1 MAKDLRTFTKGKMN
15 KELDERLVPD
25 GEYTDALNIRVGS
38 TEEDEMGV
46 IETTLGNTQLTTLQV
61 QNTPLSSEAQCIGT
75 LEDGSNETIYWFVHD
90 PNFSAS
96 GNTNKLDLIV
106 SFNTQTQV
114 TRYHVISMDDGGGID
129 TTLNFNPTYLIT
141 GVSLIDNLLFFTDDY
156 NPPRRINVE
165 RTYGEPTSGDV
176 DTITAD
182 ELLVIKR
189 APVTSPLV
197 NSSFNENISSTFME
211 ERFICFAYRWRY
223 DDNEYSATSQFSTPV
238 FTPKAFDFTP
248 KSYLNEGFI
257 NKHNNATI
265 TYNTGSSL
273 VKGIDILFKEAN
285 DSTIKV
291 IEKLDKEELGL
302 PDNNDLT
309 FNFSDSKIFTILP
322 NSEIL
327 RLYDNV
333 PLLAQAQTLMG
344 NRLMYGNYLEGYD
357 LIDSDGNATRLNYI
371 STLRQSDITEEAL
384 PTGNVSTASYTYTLP
399 QSVTGGTSETVT
411 AAKQTIDL
419 TPFCVDG
426 QGNSRLTAGS
436 VMEFEFQIYLAS
448 NTQEVGTGSFPSQVP
463 SGTLSDPQTIT
474 VTFTLN
480 ANYETL
486 ADWMNSAPFQNQVG
500 TLTNILPVYD
510 SGGASTSCDGGT
522 LTDSY
527 NCGRDSQLG
536 TFTLVTTGITSATTI
551 AQPEPIIF
559 TQTSGNECE
568 VVFTGLRY
576 TNNPASPTLDSFFF
590 YRFEA
595 AATTVTFF
603 PAGTAESLHS
613 NRGYEIGMIYMDE
626 YNRSTTAL
634 VSNNN
639 AVHVP
644 CSASDTKNQIRV
656 EIPTSQK
663 PPSWATRY
671 KFGIKP
677 DESGYNTI
685 YSNTFF
691 VDSTQNRAYILLQGE
706 NPRKVEEGDRLIV
719 KADTS
724 GAVNE
729 CLYVTVLE
737 KKVMQADDLPGSNG
751 LTGTYMV
758 ISTDGLALT
767 PSAGT
772 FKDTGLVQAVAG
784 DFVNAGNDRK
794 PYIFLPLNEPMG
806 NPPNGSIGPGVDYD
820 VPSGSI
826 VTIKLQSDRIGG
838 TNRCDERRL
847 NIDDV
852 QFTVTQNYS
861 SLAAFFEGDGVINTL
876 INESYFT
883 GEGNVGVVQN
893 GGSASPT
900 IVTDPSVEEGSGI
913 LGGGGQYD
921 TGNGKDDMRTGS
933 GGIGNANDMS
943 DLGVPTGTSQNEFG
957 ACILTY
963 PSNRKYLGFAGTLCC
978 GSNPNKRSTLKGRIT
993 VRRAIDL
1000 LVFETLPADAQPDI
1014 FFESSVSYPI
1024 TNGFHEGNVQNQTS
1038 TQSAIVDTA
1047 FYNCYTYGNG
1057 VESYKIRDSI
1067 VGKDFTLGN
1076 RVTATQGQDYKQV
1089 RRYADITYSGVYN
1102 QESNINKTNE
1112 FNLGLLN
1119 FKPLE
1124 QRFGYIRKMAGRE
1137 TDILVLQ
1144 EDKIS
1149 YVLAGKNLLSDAVGG
1164 GDITSIPEVLGTQI
1178 ARTEEY
1184 GISSNPESYAEY
1196 GYDKFFTDA
1205 KRGVVIQLR
1214 GSSAQNEQ
1222 LNVISDQ
1229 GMSTWFRELFQVS
1242 FDRQKL
1248 GAYDPYAGEYVLSS
1262 NLRNLPSEKKEL
1274 PCGTAQ
1280 TFIVEGGVTAS
1291 AIYNLGTITGNV
1303 VITYQF
1309 VGTGNF
1315 NDLRFTYDGVVYN
1328 TGPQSSPTIGT
1339 LTVPKPNPS
1348 PTTGLLTVGG
1358 GGSKGTVLI
1367 MIKCPDGQPLS
1378 VIQVCLTSGSDA
1390 GELIHNEFSFAQGTY
1405 TSPTSSTQVTF
1416 SNSGIAPVVSQYD
1429 IFSGIQ
1435 GSGFIP
1441 TEGSTV
1447 TMAGNRFGSDTFVTQ
1462 AGTQFSFLRS
1472 SVSYPNTPTG
1482 ITNLLAAIA
1491 SPPVGLGGSVAISG
1505 IGSTY
1510 TVGSFVNGP
1519 SATSLPNLYLVYD
1532 YRASGSAVSLCYDGS
1547 KPELACCCGTTVSV
1561 YLDAADLASA
1571 TAIYTDAAFTTPAAT
1586 GYYSDAN
1593 AGGLGIYRYQTTSGS
1608 TATLSPPSTCSACL
1622 TSCGTDVRGT
1632 NNKEGYYDA
1641 TVDVGTTTGAMI
1653 IQIGSASVPFAVR
1666 AVYDGGVTNKI
1677 SSNNYGKLQSGN
1689 ASGYTLVGE
1698 SASLCSNAI
1707 GTNILDN
1714 YISSGGNWVSASGNT
1729 TITLN
1734 AADNET
1740 TATNTGAMVMVI
1752 NKPNPTP
1759 STISIQFAAV
1769 CDNVPT
1775 IATNV
1780 VCPQTLTSSAIS
1792 NTQVSH
1798 VAACAVGATGR
1809 VAYFVHTD
1817 GTTGGAPQLYSF
1829 SFASDVAAVM
1839 TPDGFYWYD
1848 DGSANGLSFE
1858 VTDGII
1864 TAIQSCP

>member
-61 QNTPLSSEAQCIGT
+61 QNTPLSTTARCIGA
-75 LEDGSNETIYWFVHD
+75 LEDGSTETIYWFVHD
-90 PNFSAS
+90 PAFSAS
-96 GNTNKLDLIV
+96 SNTGKLDLIV
-106 SFNTQTQV
+106 SFNTSTQV
-114 TRYHVISMDDGGGID
+114 TTYHVISMDDGGGVK
-129 TTLNFNPTYLIT
+129 TTLNFSPTYLIT
-141 GVSLIDNLLFFTDDY
+141 GVSLIDDLLFFTDDY
-156 NPPRRINVE
+156 NPPRRINVT
-165 RTYGEPTSGDV
+165 RTYGEPTSADV
-176 DTITAD
+176 DTITPD
-182 ELLVIKR
+182 ELLVIKK

-197 NSSFNENISSTFME
+197 NSSFNSNISSTFME

-238 FTPKAFDFTP
+238 FTPKSFDFTP

-291 IEKLDKEELGL
+291 IEKLDKAKLGL

-357 LIDSDGNATRLNYI
+357 LVDSSGNPTQLNYI
-371 STLRQSDITEEAL
+371 CTLKENTLSQEDLPSGNIQGAST
-384 PTGNVSTASYTYTLP
+384 TYTLP
-399 QSVTGGTSETVT
+399 QSVTGGAAQTVT
-411 AAKQTIDL
+411 DGRQQIDL

-436 VMEFEFQIYLAS
+436 VMEFEFQIYVES
-448 NTQEVGTGSFPSQVP
+448 GSPQEVGPGPFPAQVP
-463 SGTLSDPQTIT
+463 PGTSGSPQTIT
-474 VTFTLN
+474 ATFTLN
-480 ANYETL
+480 ANYNTL
-486 ADWMNSAPFQNQVG
+486 ADWMGSANFQNQVG

-527 NCGRDSQLG
+527 NCGREQQLG
-536 TFTLVTTGITSATTI
+536 SFTLVTTGITSATTI
-551 AQPEPIIF
+551 AQPEPVSF
-559 TQTSGNECE
+559 SQTSGNTCE
-568 VVFTGLRY
+568 VIFPGLRY
-576 TNNPASPTLDSFFF
+576 TDNPASPASDSFFF
-590 YRFEA
+590 YRFDTT
-595 AATTVTFF
+595 ATKVTFF

-613 NRGYEIGMIYMDE
+613 NRGYEVGIMYMDE

-663 PPSWATRY
+663 PPAWATRY

-677 DESGYNTI
+677 DEAGYNTI

-724 GAVNE
+724 GPVNE

-737 KKVMQADDLPGSNG
+737 KKVMQANELPGNDG
-751 LTGTYMV
+751 VTGTYMV
-758 ISTDGLALT
+758 ISTDGLALNAS
-767 PSAGT
+767 PGSL
-772 FKDTGLVQAVAG
+772 KDTGMIEAKAE
-784 DFVNAGNDRK
+784 DFFNIGTDRA
-794 PYIFLPLNEPMG
+794 PYILLPLNTPMG
-806 NPPNGSIGPGVDYD
+806 NPSGGDSGPGADYP
-820 VPSGSI
+820 VPAGSI
-826 VTIKLQSDRIGG
+826 VTIKLQGDRIGTG
-838 TNRCDERRL
+838 NVCEERRID
-847 NIDDV
+847 IDDL

-861 SLAAFFEGDGVINTL
+861 SLSDWFVGDDIITTL
-876 INESYFT
+876 INEDFYT
-883 GEGNVGVVQN
+883 GGGGVGLVKN
-893 GGSASPT
+893 AGSASPSSPN
-900 IVTDPSVEEGSGI
+900 DPSTISGSGSANF
-913 LGGGGQYD
+913 D
-921 TGNGKDDMRTGS
+921 TGNGKDDMRVPNDLNTIGIPS
-933 GGIGNANDMS
+933 GLAQS
-943 DLGVPTGTSQNEFG
+943 EFG
-957 ACILTY
+957 ACVLTY
-963 PSNRKYLGFAGTLCC
+963 PSGRKYLGFRGTICC
-978 GSNPNKRSTLKGRIT
+978 GSNNNKTSRLKGRIR
-993 VRRAIDL
+993 VRLALDL

-1024 TNGFHEGNVQNQTS
+1024 TNGFHEGNVQDQTS

-1057 VESYKIRDSI
+1057 VESYKVRDSI
-1067 VGKDFTLGN
+1067 VGKDFNLGN

-1102 QESNINKTNE
+1102 QESNVNKSNE

-1137 TDILVLQ
+1137 TDVLVLQ

-1164 GDITSIPEVLGTQI
+1164 GDVTSIPEVLGTQI

-1184 GISSNPESYAEY
+1184 GISDNPESYAEY

-1214 GSSAQNEQ
+1214 GSGAQNEQ

-1242 FDRQKL
+1242 FDKQKL

-1262 NLRNLPSEKKEL
+1262 NLKNLPSEKKEL
-1274 PCGTAQ
+1274 PCGTSQ
-1280 TFIVEGGVTAS
+1280 TFNVDSGINS
-1291 AIYNLGTITGNV
+1291 AATYDLGTTTGDV

-1315 NDLRFTYDGVVYN
+1315 ANLRFQYDGVSYAA
-1328 TGPQSSPTIGT
+1328 GPQSSPAIGT
-1339 LTVPKPNPS
+1339 VTVPKPNPT
-1348 PTTGLLTVGG
+1348 PTTGILTVGG
-1358 GGSKGTVLI
+1358 TGSNGTVLI
-1367 MIKCPDGQPLS
+1367 TVKCPDAETLN
-1378 VIQVCLTSGSDA
+1378 VIQVCLTSASDA
-1390 GELIHNEFSFAQGTY
+1390 GELIHNEFSFGQGTY

-1429 IFSGIQ
+1429 IFTGLK

-1441 TEGSTV
+1441 SGGSTV
-1447 TMAGNRFGSDTFVTQ
+1447 TMAGNRFGSDTYVTQ
-1462 AGTQFSFLRS
+1462 PGTQFSYLKTN
-1472 SVSYPNTPTG
+1472 VSYANTQAG
-1482 ITNLLAAIA
+1482 INSLLAAIA
-1491 SPPVGLGGSVAISG
+1491 SPPAGFGGLVSTSG
-1505 IGSTY
+1505 
-1510 TVGSFVNGP
+1510 VGSPYTFGSFTNTA
-1519 SATSLPNLYLVYD
+1519 SSTRDNLYLVYD
-1532 YRASGSAVSLCYDGS
+1532 YRQASGATSLCYDSS
-1547 KPELACCCGTTVSV
+1547 KPQLACCCRTSVNV
-1561 YLDAADLASA
+1561 YLDAPTLSGA
-1571 TAIYTDAAFTTPAAT
+1571 TAIYSDAALTTPAAD
-1586 GYYSDAN
+1586 GYYAETNSQ
-1593 AGGLGIYRYQTTSGS
+1593 GLSIYRLQTTSGS
-1608 TATLSPPSTCSACL
+1608 TTTLSPASVCAACSPG
-1622 TSCGTDVRGT
+1622 CGTTVRGSSPKDDYAVW
-1632 NNKEGYYDA
+1632 NCDMGS
-1641 TVDVGTTTGAMI
+1641 GTGAI
-1653 IQIGSASVPFAVR
+1653 VINFPAPTIPLGIR
-1666 AVYDGGVTNKI
+1666 ATYDGTVTNLL
-1677 SSNNYGKLQSGN
+1677 SAGVVGQRGP
-1689 ASGYTLVGE
+1689 APAGDFVVVGE
-1698 SASLCSNAI
+1698 TASSCPQLP
-1707 GTNILDN
+1707 GTFNLNNLVPNSGTWVTAGGSTSITHQV
-1714 YISSGGNWVSASGNT
+1714 SSLFINPNLG
-1729 TITLN
+1729 
-1734 AADNET
+1734 E
-1740 TATNTGAMVMVI
+1740 MVMVI
-1752 NKPNPTP
+1752 HKPNATP
-1759 STISIQFAAV
+1759 SNLKLELTAPCGGGTVLDVSVACA
-1769 CDNVPT
+1769 
-1775 IATNV
+1775 
-1780 VCPQTLTSSAIS
+1780 QTLPATPIGRNATDAADACSASTI
-1792 NTQVSH
+1792 
-1798 VAACAVGATGR
+1798 VGN
-1809 VAYFVHTD
+1809 AYFVHTD
-1817 GTTGGAPQLYSF
+1817 GTVGGAPQF
-1829 SFASDVAAVM
+1829 GSFAFNDAAASAPLAQGWYYYNDGTPSGGRFNVVNGIAYSVA
-1839 TPDGFYWYD
+1839 T
-1848 DGSANGLSFE
+1848 
-1858 VTDGII
+1858 
-1864 TAIQSCP
+1864 CP

>member
-61 QNTPLSSEAQCIGT
+61 QNTPLSSLARCIGT
-75 LEDGSNETIYWFVHD
+75 LEDGSTETIYWFVHD
-90 PNFSAS
+90 PNFSGS
-96 GNTNKLDLIV
+96 SNTNKLDLIV
-106 SFNTQTQV
+106 SFNTNTEV
-114 TRYHVISMDDGGGID
+114 TTYHVISMDDGGGVN
-129 TTLNFNPTYLIT
+129 TTLNFSFNYLIT
-141 GVSLIDNLLFFTDDY
+141 GVSLIDDLLFFTDDY
-156 NPPRRINVE
+156 NPPRRINVT
-165 RTYGEPTSGDV
+165 RTYGEPTSSDV
-176 DTITAD
+176 DTVIAD

-197 NSSFNENISSTFME
+197 SSSFNTNISSTFME

-223 DDNEYSATSQFSTPV
+223 DDNEYSATSQFSAPV
-238 FTPKAFDFTP
+238 FTPKSFDFTP

-257 NKHNNATI
+257 NEHNNATI

-291 IEKLDKEELGL
+291 IEKLDKEQLGL
-302 PDNNDLT
+302 PDNNELT

-357 LIDSDGNATRLNYI
+357 LIDSDGNATQLNYI
-371 STLRQSDITEEAL
+371 STLRQSNLTEETL
-384 PTGNVSTASYTYTLP
+384 PSGNVSTVAQTYTLP
-399 QSVTGGTSETVT
+399 QSVTGGTSETVQG
-411 AAKQTIDL
+411 ARQTIDL
-419 TPFCVDG
+419 EDFCVDA

-436 VMEFEFQIYLAS
+436 VMEFEFQLYINSA
-448 NTQEVGTGSFPSQVP
+448 NTQEVGPGPFPTQVP
-463 SGTLSDPQTIT
+463 AGTSTDPQNVT

-480 ANYETL
+480 ANYATL
-486 ADWMNSAPFQNQVG
+486 ADWMASTNFQNQVG
-500 TLTNILPVYD
+500 TLANILPVFD
-510 SGGASTSCDGGT
+510 SGGAATSCDGGT
-522 LTDSY
+522 LTDNY

-536 TFTLVTTGITSATTI
+536 SFTLATTGITAGTSI
-551 AQPEPIIF
+551 AQPEPVIF
-559 TQTSGNECE
+559 TSTGVNTCQ
-568 VVFTGLRY
+568 VVFPGLRY
-576 TNNPASPTLDSFFF
+576 VDNTSSPTSDSFFF
-590 YRFEA
+590 YRFLSSA
-595 AATTVTFF
+595 STTVRFF
-603 PAGTAESLHS
+603 PAGTSSSLHS

-634 VSNNN
+634 VSNDN

-663 PPSWATRY
+663 PPEWATRY

-691 VDSTQNRAYILLQGE
+691 VDSTQNRAFILLQGE

-724 GAVNE
+724 GAVND

-737 KKVMQADDLPGSNG
+737 KKVMQAQDLPGSNG
-751 LTGTYMV
+751 VTGTYMV
-758 ISTDGLALT
+758 ISTDGLALNA
-767 PSAGT
+767 SAGT
-772 FKDTGLVQAVAG
+772 FKDTGLVEAVAQ
-784 DFVNAGNDRK
+784 DFFNIGTDRA
-794 PYIFLPLNEPMG
+794 PYILLPLNDPMG
-806 NPPNGSIGPGVDYD
+806 NPSGGSSGPGVDYN

-826 VTIKLQSDRIGG
+826 VTIKLQGDRNG
-838 TNRCDERRL
+838 TGNSCEERRID
-847 NIDDV
+847 IDDV
-852 QFTVTQNYS
+852 QYTVTQNYS
-861 SLAAFFEGDGVINTL
+861 SLADWFIGDGIIDSL
-876 INESYFT
+876 INEDFYT
-883 GEGNVGVVQN
+883 
-893 GGSASPT
+893 
-900 IVTDPSVEEGSGI
+900 
-913 LGGGGQYD
+913 GGGGIGLVKDAGAASPSSPNDPSTVSGSGSANFD
-921 TGNGKDDMRTGS
+921 TGNGKDDMRVPNDLDTIGIPS
-933 GGIGNANDMS
+933 GLAQS
-943 DLGVPTGTSQNEFG
+943 EFG
-957 ACILTY
+957 ACVLTY
-963 PSNRKYLGFAGTLCC
+963 PSGRKYLGFRGTICC
-978 GSNPNKRSTLKGRIT
+978 GSNNNKRSRLKGRIT
-993 VRRAIDL
+993 VRRAVDL

-1067 VGKDFTLGN
+1067 VGKDFNLGN

-1102 QESNINKTNE
+1102 QESNVNKTNE

-1184 GISSNPESYAEY
+1184 GISNNPESYAEY

-1214 GSSAQNEQ
+1214 GTSAQSEQ

-1262 NLRNLPSEKKEL
+1262 NVRRLPQERLEL
-1274 PCGTAQ
+1274 PCGNTSTFNLEFAPTA
-1280 TFIVEGGVTAS
+1280 T
-1291 AIYNLGTITGNV
+1291 YDLGTTTGDV

-1309 VGTGNF
+1309 VGNGEF
-1315 NDLRFTYDGVVYN
+1315 ADLTFTYDGVNYS
-1328 TGPQSSPTIGT
+1328 TGPKDSATTPIGT
-1339 LTVPKPNPS
+1339 LTVPKPNPNPQEGYLFFTA
-1348 PTTGLLTVGG
+1348 PTR
-1358 GGSKGTVLI
+1358 GTVI
-1367 MIKCPDGQPLS
+1367 ITVKCPDGENLS

-1416 SNSGIAPVVSQYD
+1416 SNAANAPVVSQFD
-1429 IFSGIQ
+1429 TFSGIQ
-1435 GSGFIP
+1435 GGGFIP

-1462 AGTQFSFLRS
+1462 PGTQFSFLRS
-1472 SVSYPNTPTG
+1472 NISYPNTPTG

-1491 SPPVGLGGSVAISG
+1491 SPPGPNLGGLVPTSG
-1505 IGSTY
+1505 VGSTY
-1510 TVGSFVNGP
+1510 TVGSFQNGP
-1519 SATSLPNLYLVYD
+1519 SGTSRPNLYLVYD
-1532 YRASGSAVSLCYDGS
+1532 YRQGGGAVTLCYDGS
-1547 KPELACCCGTTVSV
+1547 KAELACCCRTTVTV
-1561 YLDAADLASA
+1561 YLDAPTFSSA
-1571 TAIYTDAAFTTPAAT
+1571 TTIYTDAALTTPAPT
-1586 GYYSDAN
+1586 GFYSDAN
-1593 AGGLGIYRYQTTSGS
+1593 AGGLGVYRFQTTSGS
-1608 TATLSPPSTCSACL
+1608 TATLTPPTVCAPCTPTCGRNPVSSTFSKLSYGVWNCDVGSAQGAVVISFPAPSSPVGIRATYDGTVTNLLSAAVTGQRQAIGSGDFTIVGQTASTCP
-1622 TSCGTDVRGT
+1622 
-1632 NNKEGYYDA
+1632 
-1641 TVDVGTTTGAMI
+1641 
-1653 IQIGSASVPFAVR
+1653 QIP
-1666 AVYDGGVTNKI
+1666 GVV
-1677 SSNNYGKLQSGN
+1677 N
-1689 ASGYTLVGE
+1689 A
-1698 SASLCSNAI
+1698 
-1707 GTNILDN
+1707 DN
-1714 YISSGGNWVSASGNT
+1714 FVASGNSWVPSSGST
-1729 TITLN
+1729 SFTIPAN
-1734 AADNET
+1734 AMQVAPNIG
-1740 TATNTGAMVMVI
+1740 NMVMVI
-1752 NKPNPTP
+1752 NKPNNLPNTLKLEMLAP
-1759 STISIQFAAV
+1759 CGGGTTLEATIQ
-1769 CDNVPT
+1769 
-1775 IATNV
+1775 
-1780 VCPQTLTSSAIS
+1780 CPQRITGVPIGRRSAD
-1792 NTQVSH
+1792 Q
-1798 VAACAVGATGR
+1798 AQACGGALIDFG
-1809 VAYFVHTD
+1809 YFVHTD
-1817 GTTGGAPQLYSF
+1817 GSVGGDPQLH
-1829 SFASDVAAVM
+1829 SFAFGDDEAASVI
-1839 TPDGFYWYD
+1839 TQGFYAYD
-1848 DGSANGLSFE
+1848 DGTTNGGFFTVGVNGI
-1858 VTDGII
+1858 VTQVG
-1864 TAIQSCP
+1864 TCP

>member
-61 QNTPLSSEAQCIGT
+61 QNTPLSTSARCIGA
-75 LEDGSNETIYWFVHD
+75 LEDGSTETLYWFVHD
-90 PNFSAS
+90 PAFAAS
-96 GNTNKLDLIV
+96 SNTGKLDLIV
-106 SFNTQTQV
+106 SFNTSTQV
-114 TRYHVISMDDGGGID
+114 TTYHVISMDDGGGVK
-129 TTLNFNPTYLIT
+129 TTLNFSPKYLIT
-141 GVSLIDNLLFFTDDY
+141 GVSLIDDLLFFTDDY
-156 NPPRRINVE
+156 NPPRRINVT

-176 DTITAD
+176 DTITPD

-197 NSSFNENISSTFME
+197 NSSFNSNISSTFME

-238 FTPKAFDFTP
+238 FTPKSFDFTP
-248 KSYLNEGFI
+248 KSYLNEGFV

-265 TYNTGSSL
+265 TYNTGGSL

-291 IEKLDKEELGL
+291 IEKLDKAKLGL

-357 LIDSDGNATRLNYI
+357 LIDSSGNSTQLNYI
-371 STLRQSDITEEAL
+371 CTLKESTLSQENL
-384 PTGNVSTASYTYTLP
+384 PPANVSGGAVTYTLP
-399 QSVTGGTSETVT
+399 QSVTGGSSQTVT
-411 AAKQTIDL
+411 DAGQIIDL

-436 VMEFEFQIYLAS
+436 VMEFEFQIYVES
-448 NTQEVGTGSFPSQVP
+448 GSPQEVGPGPFPSQVP
-463 SGTLSDPQTIT
+463 PGTSGSPQTIT
-474 VTFTLN
+474 ATFILN
-480 ANYETL
+480 ANYNTL
-486 ADWMNSAPFQNQVG
+486 ADWMGSANFQNQVG

-510 SGGASTSCDGGT
+510 GGGASTSCDGGT

-527 NCGRDSQLG
+527 NCGREQQLG
-536 TFTLVTTGITSATTI
+536 SFTLVTTGITSATTI
-551 AQPEPIIF
+551 AQPEPVSF
-559 TQTSGNECE
+559 AQTAGNNCQ
-568 VVFTGLRY
+568 VVFPGLRY
-576 TNNPASPTLDSFFF
+576 TDNPASPASDSFFF
-590 YRFEA
+590 YRFDT
-595 AATTVTFF
+595 AATKVTFF

-613 NRGYEIGMIYMDE
+613 NRGYEVGIMYMDE

-663 PPSWATRY
+663 PPAWATRY

-677 DESGYNTI
+677 DEAGYNTI

-691 VDSTQNRAYILLQGE
+691 LDSTQNRAYILLQGE

-724 GAVNE
+724 GPVNE

-737 KKVMQADDLPGSNG
+737 KKVMQADELPGNDG
-751 LTGTYMV
+751 VTGTYMV
-758 ISTDGLALT
+758 ISTDGLALNAS
-767 PSAGT
+767 PGSL
-772 FKDTGLVQAVAG
+772 KDTGMVEAKAE
-784 DFVNAGNDRK
+784 DFFNIGTDRA
-794 PYIFLPLNEPMG
+794 PYILLPLNDPMG
-806 NPPNGSIGPGVDYD
+806 NPSGGNSGPGSDYN
-820 VPSGSI
+820 VPAGSI
-826 VTIKLQSDRIGG
+826 VTIKLQGDRIGTG
-838 TNRCDERRL
+838 NVCEERRID
-847 NIDDV
+847 IDDL

-861 SLAAFFEGDGVINTL
+861 SLADWFAGDDIITAL
-876 INESYFT
+876 INEDFYT
-883 GEGNVGVVQN
+883 GGGGVGLVKN
-893 GGSASPT
+893 AGSASPSSPN
-900 IVTDPSVEEGSGI
+900 DPSTISGSGSANF
-913 LGGGGQYD
+913 D
-921 TGNGKDDMRTGS
+921 TGNGKDDMRVPNDLDTIGIPS
-933 GGIGNANDMS
+933 GLAQS
-943 DLGVPTGTSQNEFG
+943 EFG
-957 ACILTY
+957 ACVLTY
-963 PSNRKYLGFAGTLCC
+963 PSGRKYLGFRGTICC
-978 GSNPNKRSTLKGRIT
+978 GSNNNKTSRLKGRIT

-1024 TNGFHEGNVQNQTS
+1024 TNGFHEGNVQNQTAA
-1038 TQSAIVDTA
+1038 QSAIVDTA

-1057 VESYKIRDSI
+1057 VESYKVRDSI
-1067 VGKDFTLGN
+1067 VGKDFNLGN

-1102 QESNINKTNE
+1102 QESNVNKTNE

-1124 QRFGYIRKMAGRE
+1124 QRFGYVRKMAGRE
-1137 TDILVLQ
+1137 TDVLVLQ

-1164 GDITSIPEVLGTQI
+1164 GDVTSIPEVLGTQI

-1184 GISSNPESYAEY
+1184 GISNNPESYAEY

-1214 GSSAQNEQ
+1214 GSGAQNEQ

-1242 FDRQKL
+1242 FNKQKL

-1262 NLRNLPSEKKEL
+1262 NLANLPSEKKEL
-1274 PCGTAQ
+1274 PCGTSQ
-1280 TFIVEGGVTAS
+1280 TFNVDSGVTAT
-1291 AIYNLGTITGNV
+1291 ATYDLGTTTGDV

-1315 NDLRFTYDGVVYN
+1315 NDLRFQYDGVTYT
-1328 TGPQSSPTIGT
+1328 TGSQSSPTIST
-1339 LTVPKPNPS
+1339 LTVPKPNPT
-1348 PTTGLLTVGG
+1348 PTTGILTVGG
-1358 GGSKGTVLI
+1358 AGSNGTVLI
-1367 MIKCPDGQPLS
+1367 TVKCPDAETLN
-1378 VIQVCLTSGSDA
+1378 VIQVCLTSASDA
-1390 GELIHNEFSFAQGTY
+1390 GELIHNEFSFGQGTY

-1429 IFSGIQ
+1429 IFTGLK

-1441 TEGSTV
+1441 SGGSTV
-1447 TMAGNRFGSDTFVTQ
+1447 TMAGNRFGSDTYVTQ
-1462 AGTQFSFLRS
+1462 PGTQFSFLRTN
-1472 SVSYPNTPTG
+1472 VSYANTQAG
-1482 ITNLLAAIA
+1482 INSLLAAIA
-1491 SPPVGLGGSVAISG
+1491 SPPAGFGGLIPTSG
-1505 IGSTY
+1505 IGLPY
-1510 TVGSFVNGP
+1510 TFGSFTNLA
-1519 SATSLPNLYLVYD
+1519 SSTRDNLYLVYD
-1532 YRASGSAVSLCYDGS
+1532 YRQASGATNLCYDGS
-1547 KPELACCCGTTVSV
+1547 KPELACCCRTVVTV
-1561 YLDAADLASA
+1561 YLDAPDLAGA
-1571 TAIYTDAAFTTPAAT
+1571 TTIYTDAALTTPAPT

-1593 AGGLGIYRYQTTSGS
+1593 AGGIGIYRFQTTSGS
-1608 TATLSPPSTCSACL
+1608 TATLSPPSTCAAC
-1622 TSCGTDVRGT
+1622 TPGCGRNPVSGLFS
-1632 NNKEGYYDA
+1632 KEAYGVWDCLVGAAQGAIVISFPAPSSPVGIRA
-1641 TVDVGTTTGAMI
+1641 T
-1653 IQIGSASVPFAVR
+1653 
-1666 AVYDGGVTNKI
+1666 YDGTVTNLL
-1677 SSNNYGKLQSGN
+1677 SAAVTGQRQAVGSGDFTIVGQTASTCPQVPGVVN
-1689 ASGYTLVGE
+1689 A
-1698 SASLCSNAI
+1698 
-1707 GTNILDN
+1707 DN
-1714 YISSGGNWVSASGNT
+1714 FVANGNSWVSSSGSTSFTIPADAMQVSPNIGN
-1729 TITLN
+1729 
-1734 AADNET
+1734 
-1740 TATNTGAMVMVI
+1740 MVMVI
-1752 NKPNPTP
+1752 NKPNTSPNNVKLEMLAPCGGGTTLEATIECP
-1759 STISIQFAAV
+1759 QRITGISIGRRSPDQASACGGV
-1769 CDNVPT
+1769 LINV
-1775 IATNV
+1775 
-1780 VCPQTLTSSAIS
+1780 
-1792 NTQVSH
+1792 
-1798 VAACAVGATGR
+1798 G
-1809 VAYFVHTD
+1809 YFVHTD
-1817 GTTGGAPQLYSF
+1817 GSVGGDPQLH
-1829 SFASDVAAVM
+1829 SFAFGDDEAAGVLAQ
-1839 TPDGFYWYD
+1839 GFYAYD
-1848 DGSANGLSFE
+1848 DGTTNGGFFTVGVNGI
-1858 VTDGII
+1858 VTQVG
-1864 TAIQSCP
+1864 TCP